1 MTEENPQKPPLA
13 VALEYDK
20 VAAPRVTAIGQGE
33 LAHRLT
39 EIARHHGVPLVENP
53 QLAAALAKL
62 PLDQEIPEKLYRAVA
77 EVLSYILH
85 TAGKLGA
92 TKGANG

>member
-1 MTEENPQKPPLA
+1 MTEDNPHKPPLA